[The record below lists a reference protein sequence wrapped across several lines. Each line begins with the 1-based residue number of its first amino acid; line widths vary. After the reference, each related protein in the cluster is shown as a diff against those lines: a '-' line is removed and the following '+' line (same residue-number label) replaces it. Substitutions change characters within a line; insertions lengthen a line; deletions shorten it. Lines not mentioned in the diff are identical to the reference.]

1 MIKKFKQLK
10 MLSNA
15 DIENTLLEK
24 HSILYFIENN
34 AELENILNNSK
45 ISTSLLNNKY
55 KKYHKIIEQ
64 DINKEILNEILDNI
78 IPSYMIIKN
87 KKIIEIGTFDII

>member
-10 MLSNA
+10 MLLNA

-24 HSILYFIENN
+24 NSILYFIKDNS
-34 AELENILNNSK
+34 ELKNILNNSK
-45 ISTSLLNNKY
+45 ISKSLLNNQY
-55 KKYHKIIEQ
+55 LKYHKIIEQ
-64 DINKEILNEILDNI
+64 DINKEILNDILDNI

-87 KKIIEIGTFDII
+87 KKIIEIGTFDIF

>member
-1 MIKKFKQLK
+1 
-10 MLSNA
+10 MLSNV

-24 HSILYFIENN
+24 NSILYFIKDN
-34 AELENILNNSK
+34 AELKNILNNSK
-45 ISTSLLNNKY
+45 ISKSLLNNQY

-64 DINKEILNEILDNI
+64 DINKEILNDILDNI
-78 IPSYMIIKN
+78 VPSYMIIKN